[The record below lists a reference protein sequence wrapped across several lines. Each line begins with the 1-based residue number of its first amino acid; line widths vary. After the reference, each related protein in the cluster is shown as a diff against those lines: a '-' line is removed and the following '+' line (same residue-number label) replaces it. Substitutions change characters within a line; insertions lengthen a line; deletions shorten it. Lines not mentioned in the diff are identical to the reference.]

1 MSEPI
6 TKPRV
11 SAAAKIVL
19 VLAAAAVLLAVFAL
33 AAPGSKFFFP
43 LVSLWCN
50 LALFACVLLVLRA
63 AGIKFDLFHKAVL
76 VGLWAAALVY
86 FFWALGRR
94 SFVYIWDYVNY
105 INKQYWAEAAFLQG
119 PAAGFQYIFGSFAED
134 YTNFITLFTDSM
146 LARNL
151 AELLRRQGY
160 TVDVSSDGVSGY
172 DNASTDLYDL
182 ILLDAMLP
190 GMDGFTLL
198 RKLRTGGHAVPVLM
212 LTARSDLS
220 DRVQGL
226 DCGADYYLTKP
237 FEPEELLACVRS
249 LLRRGGGDARTDD
262 AITFGDLRL
271 EPGTFQLSC
280 GERSLRL
287 SRREYDLLELLLRSQ
302 GRVVPKEQLLLKV
315 WGYDSDAEDNN
326 VEVYISFLRR
336 KLTHLHSAVTIRTRR
351 MVGYF
356 LEVEA

>member
-1 MSEPI
+1 MRI
-6 TKPRV
+6 L
-11 SAAAKIVL
+11 IVEDEKR
-19 VLAAAAVLLAVFAL
+19 LA
-33 AAPGSKFFFP
+33 
-43 LVSLWCN
+43 
-50 LALFACVLLVLRA
+50 
-63 AGIKFDLFHKAVL
+63 D
-76 VGLWAAALVY
+76 
-86 FFWALGRR
+86 
-94 SFVYIWDYVNY
+94 
-105 INKQYWAEAAFLQG
+105 
-119 PAAGFQYIFGSFAED
+119 
-134 YTNFITLFTDSM
+134 T
-146 LARNL
+146 L
-151 AELLRRQGY
+151 AELLHRRGY
-160 TVDVSSDGVSGY
+160 AVDVSYDGVSGL
-172 DNASTDLYDL
+172 DNARSGIYDL
-182 ILLDAMLP
+182 VLLDAMLP
-190 GMDGFTLL
+190 ELDGFSLL
-198 RKLRTGGHAVPVLM
+198 QQLRAGGETVPVLM

-287 SRREYDLLELLLRSQ
+287 SRREYDMLELLLRSQ

-336 KLTHLHSAVTIRTRR
+336 KLTHLHSAVSIRTRR
-351 MVGYF
+351 MVGYY

>member
-1 MSEPI
+1 M
-6 TKPRV
+6 RLL
-11 SAAAKIVL
+11 IVEDE
-19 VLAAAAVLLAVFAL
+19 VRLADTLRQLL
-33 AAPGSKFFFP
+33 
-43 LVSLWCN
+43 
-50 LALFACVLLVLRA
+50 
-63 AGIKFDLFHKAVL
+63 H
-76 VGLWAAALVY
+76 
-86 FFWALGRR
+86 
-94 SFVYIWDYVNY
+94 
-105 INKQYWAEAAFLQG
+105 
-119 PAAGFQYIFGSFAED
+119 
-134 YTNFITLFTDSM
+134 
-146 LARNL
+146 
-151 AELLRRQGY
+151 RQGY
-160 TVDVSSDGVSGY
+160 TADVCHDGVSGL
-172 DNASTDLYDL
+172 DNAMTGIYDL
-182 ILLDAMLP
+182 VVLDVMLP
-190 GMDGFTLL
+190 GMNGFQMVQRL
-198 RKLRTGGHAVPVLM
+198 RAANVAVPVLM
-212 LTARSDLS
+212 LTAKSSLD
-220 DRVQGL
+220 DRVHGL

-287 SRREYDLLELLLRSQ
+287 SRREYDMLELLLRSQ

>member
-1 MSEPI
+1 M
-6 TKPRV
+6 R
-11 SAAAKIVL
+11 
-19 VLAAAAVLLAVFAL
+19 
-33 AAPGSKFFFP
+33 
-43 LVSLWCN
+43 
-50 LALFACVLLVLRA
+50 LLV
-63 AGIKFDLFHKAVL
+63 I
-76 VGLWAAALVY
+76 
-86 FFWALGRR
+86 
-94 SFVYIWDYVNY
+94 
-105 INKQYWAEAAFLQG
+105 
-119 PAAGFQYIFGSFAED
+119 ED
-134 YTNFITLFTDSM
+134 EKR
-146 LARNL
+146 LAQNL

-172 DNASTDLYDL
+172 DNAVTDIYDL

-198 RKLRTGGHAVPVLM
+198 RKLRAGGHAVPVLM
-212 LTARSDLS
+212 LTARSDVADL
-220 DRVQGL
+220 VQGL

-237 FEPEELLACVRS
+237 FEPDELLACVRS
-249 LLRRGGGDARTDD
+249 LLRRGGGEAKTDD
-262 AITFGDLRL
+262 AIAFGDLRL

-287 SRREYDLLELLLRSQ
+287 SRREYDMLELLLRSQ

-336 KLTHLHSAVTIRTRR
+336 KLTHLHSAVSIRTRR
-351 MVGYF
+351 MVGYY